1 MAIYYARIFDAGV
14 ELENEV
20 RQRRR
25 ATDELRAAVVA
36 ADRISLHKAEFL
48 ARMSHELRTPLNA
61 VIGYSRLIHEE
72 ATEIADT
79 RMRQD
84 VDRIHDAAQY
94 LMRLI
99 NIILDLSKIEAG
111 LMQFTVEKTN
121 IAEIVNEA
129 ADRVRDDMRE
139 NGNTMELSVESEDR
153 SIETDKQRLLQVLSA
168 ILDNIPVHAPGAHA
182 EIRVE
187 AVDQA
192 GSSGFQLRI
201 KDNGGGIH
209 PDRLATIFEALAD
222 QRDASA
228 SRYGGTG
235 LNLTIINKLARSMGC
250 TLSVESE
257 IGRGTCFTIV
267 LPRSWSPMAHAP
279 TLPQHTAEAA

>member
-1 MAIYYARIFDAGV
+1 
-14 ELENEV
+14 
-20 RQRRR
+20 
-25 ATDELRAAVVA
+25 
-36 ADRISLHKAEFL
+36 
-48 ARMSHELRTPLNA
+48 
-61 VIGYSRLIHEE
+61 
-72 ATEIADT
+72 
-79 RMRQD
+79 MRQD

-111 LMQFTVEKTN
+111 LMQFTVEKTD

-129 ADRVRDDMRE
+129 ADRVRDEMRE

-187 AVDQA
+187 AVDHD

-201 KDNGGGIH
+201 KDNGGGIR

-250 TLSVESE
+250 TLSVESK
-257 IGRGTCFTIV
+257 IGRGTCFTIF

-279 TLPQHTAEAA
+279 VLPQHTAEAA